1 MGPNMQWMKSA
12 YIWDSSRGTGFGL
25 YSRIPVV
32 NNRAHGR
39 KGYKNDNM
47 DAKKDVRT
55 FYLASSESILLQV
68 ILINL
73 SV

>member
-1 MGPNMQWMKSA
+1 MQWMKSA
-12 YIWDSSRGTGFGL
+12 CLWDSSRGTGFGL

-32 NNRAHGR
+32 NNRAHDG

-47 DAKKDVRT
+47 DAKKDVRI
-55 FYLASSESILLQV
+55 FYLTSSESILLKV

-73 SV
+73 SK